1 MSLGM
6 GSSFHSVDTSGVGAA
21 SKNATGLEEARQ
33 AAKQGQLKA
42 IATIPEAAAEGR
54 EENGDGD
61 SSAVEEVPVAQSRF
75 PSGRTLDQLNQ
86 TQALLK
92 AAEARKETQEI
103 IQKYNQDKD
112 YVEDTKEDRNQLLQ
126 FKHLPSIREKLFSIK
141 SKYQKAVLDPKFS
154 P

>member
-6 GSSFHSVDTSGVGAA
+6 GSSFHSVDTSGVGAV

-42 IATIPEAAAEGR
+42 IATIPEAAGEGR

-61 SSAVEEVPVAQSRF
+61 SSVPEEVPVAQSRF

-86 TQALLK
+86 T
-92 AAEARKETQEI
+92 
-103 IQKYNQDKD
+103 
-112 YVEDTKEDRNQLLQ
+112 
-126 FKHLPSIREKLFSIK
+126 
-141 SKYQKAVLDPKFS
+141 
-154 P
+154 

>member
-1 MSLGM
+1 M
-6 GSSFHSVDTSGVGAA
+6 
-21 SKNATGLEEARQ
+21 
-33 AAKQGQLKA
+33 
-42 IATIPEAAAEGR
+42 
-54 EENGDGD
+54 
-61 SSAVEEVPVAQSRF
+61 
-75 PSGRTLDQLNQ
+75 DQLNQ